1 MVLFNFYKGNKLN
14 SDHVFSFKRLVVIVV
29 FIILIFPGTY
39 SKLSVLFFYNIDNG
53 FNESSGK
60 TVIVKGF
67 FKTGTSK
74 QGGDIL
80 AYADSAEDERYNYVL
95 VCDLIKITNCEYG
108 DFKGEDFILKSF
120 KPNLIFV
127 DLRDVVYEL
136 RRMDGSVV
144 VSSSE
149 QIKIYKDNKRSIL
162 IYFILIAIP
171 LLCFYLFFYLMLRGF
186 KND

>member
-1 MVLFNFYKGNKLN
+1 ML
-14 SDHVFSFKRLVVIVV
+14 
-29 FIILIFPGTY
+29 ILIFIIFGFTGVF
-39 SKLSVLFFYNIDNG
+39 SKLNILFLYDIDEG
-53 FNESSGK
+53 FNKSSDK
-60 TVIVKGF
+60 LIVMKGY

-80 AYADSAEDERYNYVL
+80 AYADSAEDKRYNYVL

-162 IYFILIAIP
+162 IYFILIVIP